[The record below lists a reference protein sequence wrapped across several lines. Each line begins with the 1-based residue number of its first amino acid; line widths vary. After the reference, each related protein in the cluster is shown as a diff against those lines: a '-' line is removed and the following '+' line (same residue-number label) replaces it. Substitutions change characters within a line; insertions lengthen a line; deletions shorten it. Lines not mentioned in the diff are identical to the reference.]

1 MMHDVASTGV
11 APDELR
17 QFVERL
23 ERLDENKKEI
33 QEELKNVFLELKSRG
48 FDGKAMR
55 QILKIRKMKYDE
67 RQEQDAILSL
77 YMQALG
83 MAA

>member
-11 APDELR
+11 AADELR

-23 ERLDENKKEI
+23 ERLDDDKKGI
-33 QEELKNVFLELKSRG
+33 QEEFKNVFLELKSRG
-48 FDGKAMR
+48 FDGKAVR

>member
-11 APDELR
+11 AAEELR

-23 ERLDENKKEI
+23 ERLDEDKKEV
-33 QEELKNVFLELKSRG
+33 QEELKNVFLELKGRG
-48 FDGKAMR
+48 FDAKAIR
-55 QILKIRKMKYDE
+55 QILRIRKMKQNE
-67 RQEQDAILSL
+67 RQEQDALLTL

-83 MAA
+83 MAF